1 MTSSDATL
9 VRLWGWLG
17 NVTTGLILVGGLLAV
32 AGWRPS
38 AWLLVGALG
47 AVVTGHLAISAVAYR
62 RTMRREWPRVE
73 PLPDDDD
80 DDW

>member
-1 MTSSDATL
+1 MTFSDAAL
-9 VRLWGWLG
+9 VRLWGRLG
-17 NVTTGLILVGGLLAV
+17 NVMTGLILLGALGAV

-38 AWLLVGALG
+38 AWLLVGALT
-47 AVVTGHLAISAVAYR
+47 AVVAGHLAISAVAYR

-80 DDW
+80 W

>member
-1 MTSSDATL
+1 MKSSDATL
-9 VRLWGWLG
+9 ARLWGGLG
-17 NVTTGLILVGGLLAV
+17 NLTTALILLGGLLAV

-38 AWLLVGALG
+38 AWLLVGTLT
-47 AVVTGHLAISAVAYR
+47 AVVAGHLAISAVAYR

-73 PLPDDDD
+73 PLPHD